1 MSVTY
6 IYLVCEGRVKK
17 CNFVISAFPDKDIL
31 IIRPA
36 RFERATFS
44 CFDNFVESNWN
55 GAPTHVLHPDKLDS
69 LAQLYGL
76 LTTLQELE
84 W

>member
-1 MSVTY
+1 MIHRINST
-6 IYLVCEGRVKK
+6 
-17 CNFVISAFPDKDIL
+17 AFPDKDIL
-31 IIRPA
+31 IVRPA

-55 GAPTHVLHPDKLDS
+55 GAPTHVQSPDKLEA
-69 LAQLYGL
+69 LAQLRGL
-76 LTTLQELE
+76 LKSLQETE